1 MIKYWVIPPW
11 LPIFLIGILVNVST
25 AVLSNQLFWWL
36 TLGFGDFP
44 RFYLLLVGPSL
55 DPVTRE
61 SRRFLLIQN
70 TQPTAQWKGHTQLKE
85 AGKEGKKE
93 KKKTSRVISCSS
105 RSAFLC
111 KTLGM
116 SYSCSHPPALLMAS
130 SHHLF
135 PLGVDISKDFG
146 SLTCSWKAE
155 RQESLHI
162 LEKTR
167 FLAKPH
173 GNVNSQRKRRRG
185 GDMRHSPYCRKQ
197 LLIFIWGIN
206 IHFRNFISHRLNFSQ
221 VNLTEGSRKFNSAV
235 TEGENF
241 AL

>member
-1 MIKYWVIPPW
+1 MTHTWIRRFPE
-11 LPIFLIGILVNVST
+11 
-25 AVLSNQLFWWL
+25 VLSA
-36 TLGFGDFP
+36 LG
-44 RFYLLLVGPSL
+44 GPVLGSRHTKEQEV
-55 DPVTRE
+55 PSHPKHTTHGAVKRTHTIKRGRKRRE
-61 SRRFLLIQN
+61 
-70 TQPTAQWKGHTQLKE
+70 KGK
-85 AGKEGKKE
+85 

-111 KTLGM
+111 KTPGM

-197 LLIFIWGIN
+197 LLIFI
-206 IHFRNFISHRLNFSQ
+206 
-221 VNLTEGSRKFNSAV
+221 
-235 TEGENF
+235 
-241 AL
+241 